1 MEELLLDDIILE
13 SCNGETLA
21 SSREIAEK
29 FDKRNPDVNRM
40 IENLI
45 VQNCTV
51 KNMIRKTTYISNRE
65 AAEIFGKNHK
75 DMLRSI
81 VI

>member
-1 MEELLLDDIILE
+1 MEELLLYDIILE

-45 VQNCTV
+45 V
-51 KNMIRKTTYISNRE
+51 
-65 AAEIFGKNHK
+65 
-75 DMLRSI
+75 
-81 VI
+81 